1 MIISGN
7 VGTHNAGMIKADHG
21 HLVIYVNVFLFMY
34 KALPLIEHLPKY
46 KTGRDIRH
54 SISEEVF
61 IMRC

>member
-1 MIISGN
+1 
-7 VGTHNAGMIKADHG
+7 
-21 HLVIYVNVFLFMY
+21 MY

-61 IMRC
+61 IMKCRSYLKLLEINQNVYKKDLKLNGT